1 MTSEEFENEISAVVS
16 ELNDMD
22 VNLYAIRHV
31 LDTNQKKHL
40 ELLRDLIEEIKH
52 LRYAVDRVG
61 R

>member
-1 MTSEEFENEISAVVS
+1 MTSDDLISAISEVVS
-16 ELNDMD
+16 ELNDLD
-22 VNLYAIRHV
+22 VNLYEAYCEHV
-31 LDTNQKKHL
+31 TNQKKHL